1 VLPVGRALFDRP
13 SAIRTCCLLL
23 CFTLLAVAACTS
35 ENGNSPSE
43 LGVERP
49 ADEPLSVA
57 PPNILLIVTDD
68 QFKGTMAA
76 MPRTR
81 FWFEEQGT
89 RFTQTIVSSPLCCP
103 SRASIL
109 SGRYVHN
116 HGVLRNNLGY
126 ALDQRSTMQKYLRD
140 EGYRTGIAGK
150 LLQGIDETADP
161 PYWDEWATSLWGY
174 YNANFNVDGRFG
186 PVEPYSVDFL
196 RQRGKRFLRRAE
208 ENDDRP
214 WFLYLAPVAPHLPY
228 QPADRHVGAQVPRLR
243 VTPPFTEEDRS
254 DKPEFVS
261 RSDYSLEE
269 GKRQRAQM
277 IRTLMSVDEM
287 VDGIMKELGKL
298 DERRTTLAFF
308 LSDNGHSLG
317 QHGLFAKRL
326 PYRSA
331 VEVPLLMRWP
341 GQVAEGETSDRLVST
356 IDLLPT
362 VLHAAGI
369 EPLDRYPLDGR
380 SLLTSWD
387 RSHLLIEQYGN
398 EIKDLPDW
406 ASLRSD
412 SYQYTEYRRGGEVV
426 FREYYDLT
434 RDQWQLEN
442 LLGDSSTEND
452 PDLEPLQGDLE
463 EARACEG
470 ASCP

>member
-1 VLPVGRALFDRP
+1 MRIGTDLGPSPRMRLVGF
-13 SAIRTCCLLL
+13 
-23 CFTLLAVAACTS
+23 FTLIFLFVLTACTQTD
-35 ENGNSPSE
+35 SPDE
-43 LGVERP
+43 QPQETAER
-49 ADEPLSVA
+49 
-57 PPNILLIVTDD
+57 PPNILFIVTDD
-68 QFKGTMAA
+68 QFQGTMEA

-81 FWFEEQGT
+81 FWFEEHGT
-89 RFTQTIVSSPLCCP
+89 RFSNAIVSSPLCCP

-126 ALDQRSTMQKYLRD
+126 VLDQRSTMQKYLRD

-174 YNANFNVDGRFG
+174 YNANFNVNGKFG

-196 RQRGKRFLRRAE
+196 RQRAKRFLRGAE
-208 ENDDRP
+208 KDDDRP

-228 QPADRHVGAQVPRLR
+228 QPADRHVGARVPALN

-254 DKPEFVS
+254 DKPGFVR
-261 RSDYSLEE
+261 RSQYSLEE
-269 GKRQRAQM
+269 GKRQRETM
-277 IRTLMSVDEM
+277 IRTLLSVDEM
-287 VDGIMKELGKL
+287 VDGVMTKLGKF
-298 DERRTTLAFF
+298 DEDRETLAFF

-331 VEVPLLMRWP
+331 IEIPLLMRWP
-341 GQVAEGETSDRLVST
+341 GHVAEGQRSDRLVST
-356 IDLLPT
+356 VDLLPT
-362 VLHAAGI
+362 VLDASGI
-369 EPLDRYPLDGR
+369 DPLERYPLDGK
-380 SLLTSWD
+380 SLLRDWE
-387 RSHLLIEQYGN
+387 RPYVVIEQYGN

-412 SYQYTEYRRGGEVV
+412 SYQYTEYRRGDEVV
-426 FREYYDLT
+426 FREYYDMR
-434 RDQWQLEN
+434 RDRWQLEN
-442 LLGDSSTEND
+442 LLSDDSTEND
-452 PDLEPLQGDLE
+452 PDLEPLHANLE

-470 ASCP
+470 ESCP